1 MGFITVLPTVLSVP
15 AFGATVMYL
24 IVRAV
29 QCMKHGAQ
37 LDFQLQNFA
46 VRFGMAVAGEA
57 IGFVDGGMLPPWPW
71 CCGS

>member
-29 QCMKHGAQ
+29 QSMKHGAQ
-37 LDFQLQNFA
+37 LDFAELCGL
-46 VRFGMAVAGEA
+46 VR
-57 IGFVDGGMLPPWPW
+57 DGG
-71 CCGS
+71 SR